1 MDDPDEG
8 VYDAVRDTLSAVY
21 RHDLVALRALD
32 PARLDAADGDG
43 RTPLVHAILAGDA
56 DDVVALLIASGAD
69 VRRADGQ
76 RWTALHFA
84 ARDGRAD
91 LVQRLLDAGAAVDPL
106 DSHGDTPLWRAVMH
120 GGRSPDAARTIRLLL
135 AAGAD
140 PRTANA
146 SGISPLDL
154 ARTIGRADLVEA
166 FGG

>member
-1 MDDPDEG
+1 MDDPDDG
-8 VYDAVRDTLSAVY
+8 VYDGVRDTLGAVY
-21 RHDLVALRALD
+21 RRDLAALRALD

-43 RTPLVHAILAGDA
+43 RTPLVHAILAGDG
-56 DDVVALLIASGAD
+56 DVVALLVARGAD

-76 RWTALHFA
+76 RWTPLHFA

-91 LVQRLLDAGAAVDPL
+91 LVQRLLAASAAVDPL

-120 GGRSPDAARTIRLLL
+120 GGRSPEAARTIRLLL

-154 ARTIGRADLVEA
+154 ARTTGRADLVDA